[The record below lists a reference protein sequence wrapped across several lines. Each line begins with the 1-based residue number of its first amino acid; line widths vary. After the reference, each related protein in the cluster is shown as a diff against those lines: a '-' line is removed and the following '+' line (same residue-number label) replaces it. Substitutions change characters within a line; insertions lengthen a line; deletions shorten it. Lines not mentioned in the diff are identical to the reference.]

1 MQRFTLLPNHFN
13 WKEQYC
19 FVIEFVI
26 EFPIEREFARRYL
39 RCLIKYSKFTSLH
52 VWCLV
57 IIVELKPFLI
67 TCNALNCIFKRDTE
81 KEKEK
86 KKNRN
91 KTQENV
97 LRVFCFCLC
106 QLGVCTLGEEGKT
119 SFEHSWCMLYVLPFK
134 IIFNDFL
141 RLIKDGNKCKKGFL
155 ETQ

>member
-86 KKNRN
+86 KKRTGTKHRRMYWECFVFVFVFVYAN
-91 KTQENV
+91 KEYAPWG
-97 LRVFCFCLC
+97 RR
-106 QLGVCTLGEEGKT
+106 E
-119 SFEHSWCMLYVLPFK
+119 
-134 IIFNDFL
+134 
-141 RLIKDGNKCKKGFL
+141 RLALNIPGACSMSYLLK
-155 ETQ
+155 